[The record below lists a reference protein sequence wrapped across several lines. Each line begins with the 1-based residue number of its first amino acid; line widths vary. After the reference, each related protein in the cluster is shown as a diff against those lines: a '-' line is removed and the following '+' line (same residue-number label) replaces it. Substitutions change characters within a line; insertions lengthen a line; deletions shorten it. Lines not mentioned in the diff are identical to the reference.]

1 MRSAAGRT
9 ATPTRSRA
17 CSRGCPGPRKGLI
30 GPWAHAWPQAGPPEP
45 TIGFLQ
51 EVIRWFDHWLVGTET
66 GIMDEPMLR
75 AWIHEPVR
83 PAACY
88 TERPG
93 RWVAEDGW
101 PRADVPAR
109 TLVLG
114 GDGRLD
120 EAGEDGRLQIVGQ
133 QTAGLDA
140 GSWCPY
146 GEVADW
152 PGDQRAMDG
161 MSLTFTSDP
170 LPERLEILGYP
181 EVTLRL
187 ESDRPLALVIVRLCE
202 VWPDGASTVVTRAL
216 QNLTHRE
223 SDEHP
228 AALVPGEPF
237 TATIRLDATGHA
249 FAPGNRIRVGRLAD
263 LLAVGV
269 AVAGAGDSGAA
280 TPARARSRCPSA
292 SRGPR
297 TARCPSSASPRSPS
311 RCPRRCSGPAPP
323 GGRSRTTSRRAGSS
337 SSYDWQVGGLIRLP
351 NGLEIEDRNLTVFSI
366 VEGDPLSARVRC
378 RDGRGDRPRR
388 LAHAV
393 RDGLGDDLRRGLVP
407 RQEHGPGLG
416 GRQARLRA
424 DVQAQL
430 PRDLV

>member
-1 MRSAAGRT
+1 M
-9 ATPTRSRA
+9 
-17 CSRGCPGPRKGLI
+17 
-30 GPWAHAWPQAGPPEP
+30 
-45 TIGFLQ
+45 
-51 EVIRWFDHWLVGTET
+51 
-66 GIMDEPMLR
+66 
-75 AWIHEPVR
+75 
-83 PAACY
+83 
-88 TERPG
+88 
-93 RWVAEDGW
+93 AEDGW
-101 PRADVPAR
+101 PRDATSRAR

-228 AALVPGEPF
+228 AALVPGRAVHRRRSAS
-237 TATIRLDATGHA
+237 TR
-249 FAPGNRIRVGRLAD
+249 PG
-263 LLAVGV
+263 
-269 AVAGAGDSGAA
+269 
-280 TPARARSRCPSA
+280 TRSRRGTASASA
-292 SRGPR
+292 SRRPTGR
-297 TARCPSSASPRSPS
+297 GRG
-311 RCPRRCSGPAPP
+311 RR
-323 GGRSRTTSRRAGSS
+323 RSR
-337 SSYDWQVGGLIRLP
+337 
-351 NGLEIEDRNLTVFSI
+351 
-366 VEGDPLSARVRC
+366 
-378 RDGRGDRPRR
+378 
-388 LAHAV
+388 
-393 RDGLGDDLRRGLVP
+393 
-407 RQEHGPGLG
+407 
-416 GRQARLRA
+416 
-424 DVQAQL
+424 
-430 PRDLV
+430 